1 MMIILNS
8 FDDFLNPEHAKTPPD
23 HLCDDRGGLNY
34 LVELDRI
41 ELTAS

>member
-1 MMIILNS
+1 MQ
-8 FDDFLNPEHAKTPPD
+8 ETPD
-23 HLCDDRGGLNY
+23 HLCDDRGFLRN

>member
-1 MMIILNS
+1 MLISRKMRI
-8 FDDFLNPEHAKTPPD
+8 HAHMNLKTPKTPD
-23 HLCDDRGGLNY
+23 HHTDDRGFLNY

>member
-1 MMIILNS
+1 MQDNRKGAYEFLRKPLN
-8 FDDFLNPEHAKTPPD
+8 F
-23 HLCDDRGGLNY
+23 

>member
-1 MMIILNS
+1 MLMICDTAHLNS
-8 FDDFLNPEHAKTPPD
+8 PNAKTPRPSS
-23 HLCDDRGGLNY
+23 DDRGGVKN

>member
-8 FDDFLNPEHAKTPPD
+8 FDDFLNPEHAKTPD
-23 HLCDDRGGLNY
+23 HLCDDRGFLNY

>member
-1 MMIILNS
+1 MRAS
-8 FDDFLNPEHAKTPPD
+8 SKKTPD
-23 HLCDDRGGLNY
+23 HLCDDRGFLNY

>member
-1 MMIILNS
+1 MS
-8 FDDFLNPEHAKTPPD
+8 VKAQPTPPD
-23 HLCDDRGGLNY
+23 HLCDDRGVLRN